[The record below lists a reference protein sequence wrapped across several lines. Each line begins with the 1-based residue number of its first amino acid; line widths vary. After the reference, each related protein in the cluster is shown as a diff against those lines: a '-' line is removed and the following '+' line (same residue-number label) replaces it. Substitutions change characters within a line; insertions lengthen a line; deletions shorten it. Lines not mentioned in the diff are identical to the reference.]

1 MEVDRSYIGTATAP
15 FVVEVEKGAIRAF
28 ADAIGDSNPL
38 CRDEA
43 YARSRGYQ
51 GLVAP
56 LTFPASFR
64 PPQRQPWMVGLDES
78 RVLAGEQYFKYA
90 RRVVAGDILT
100 CRLHLVRIDEK
111 EGRSGTMELLIQ
123 ELRAT
128 DQNGDLVVTN
138 GRIAVY
144 RAPGALQ
151 SAQAR

>member
-1 MEVDRSYIGTATAP
+1 MEVDRSFVGTATDP
-15 FVVEVEKGAIRAF
+15 FIVEVEKGAIRAF
-28 ADAIGDSNPL
+28 ANAIGDDNPL

-43 YARSRGYQ
+43 YARSRGYA

-64 PPQRQPWMVGLDES
+64 PPERQPWMRGLDES
-78 RVLAGEQYFKYA
+78 RVLAGEQYFRYV

-100 CRLHLVRIDEK
+100 CRLHLVSVDEK
-111 EGRSGTMELLIQ
+111 VGRSGKMEILVQ

-128 DQNGDLVVTN
+128 DQQGNLVVTN

-144 RAPGALQ
+144 RAPGALKN
-151 SAQAR
+151 A